1 MPQFER
7 AGGAKQRAGHLFRAA
22 SQKID
27 VTGCNCL
34 DTQPFTLD
42 SPAPPALNYGNQL
55 PYRKRQEYE
64 VET

>member
-7 AGGAKQRAGHLFRAA
+7 EGGEEGVAGARAGAA

-55 PYRKRQEYE
+55 PYSE
-64 VET
+64 ETRI